1 MIKYIYNFYFC
12 CLQIISCI
20 WIVFKCFK
28 PSNILILPVLT
39 WKMLVVSFFSP
50 FLKVLNY
57 LKMFLNVHLIILYP
71 YKSYH
76 LKKKGE
82 KIVVVIIIKKK
93 KKIVCMLFLSASYSS
108 CWLWCILVVTSV
120 CLLIVVWPAIYSFR
134 GSWRLFSSELS
145 KTLCLVFSIPMT
157 ISHGCQWLRIY
168 LSLGGGFLTTC

>member
-1 MIKYIYNFYFC
+1 M
-12 CLQIISCI
+12 QIISCI
-20 WIVFKCFK
+20 WIFFKYFK

-57 LKMFLNVHLIILYP
+57 LKMFLKVRLIILYP

-76 LKKKGE
+76 S
-82 KIVVVIIIKKK
+82 KKK
-93 KKIVCMLFLSASYSS
+93 KMEKNCCCNNNKKKKEENCVHVFLSASYSS

-145 KTLCLVFSIPMT
+145 RTPCLVFSIPLT

-168 LSLGGGFLTTC
+168 LSLGGGFLTAC